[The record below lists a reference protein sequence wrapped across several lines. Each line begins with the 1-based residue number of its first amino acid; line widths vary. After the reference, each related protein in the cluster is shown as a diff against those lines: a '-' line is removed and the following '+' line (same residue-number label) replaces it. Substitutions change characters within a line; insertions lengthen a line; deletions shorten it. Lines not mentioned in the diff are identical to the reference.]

1 MQNDRSIQRMVA
13 KITFPNDIRSALNYN
28 EQKVQKGV
36 AECLGAGNVLG
47 ELHRLNFY
55 HKLAL
60 FENRNMLN
68 ERASTKTIHV
78 SLNFSPAEKLNTKQL
93 MAIAENYM
101 GKIGFG
107 EQPYLVY
114 QHRDAGHPHLHIVST
129 TIQQDGSRINTH
141 NIGRNQSE
149 KARKELEQEFG
160 LIKAEQQ
167 KNVQVIKPINA
178 DVVVYG
184 KQETKRSITNVVNSV
199 ISSYNY
205 TSLIEFNAVLKQ
217 YNVVADS
224 GEKEGRMYRH
234 GGLVYRLLDDAG
246 NKIGVPIKA
255 SAISSKPTLPYLEQ
269 RFERNKANREA
280 PKVLLK
286 KTLNEALQK
295 SPKSLQDFINLLAK
309 NRVFTRVRQNEE
321 GLIYGITFVDNQNK
335 AVFNGSD
342 LGRQYSI
349 GALQSHWFKPVLR
362 ERNGVEQTTGNINSN
377 AEDKH
382 PQTSGAVQPLHQ
394 LTNENKETQKE
405 NLLQQLI
412 TPEPINEN
420 LPVQLVKKNKK
431 RKKKN
436 RNL

>member
-1 MQNDRSIQRMVA
+1 MVA
-13 KITFPNDIRSALNYN
+13 KITFPNAIKSALNYN

-47 ELHRLNFY
+47 EAHRMNFY

-60 FENRNMLN
+60 FENRNALN

-78 SLNFSPAEKLNTKQL
+78 SLNFSPAEKLSTKQL

-101 GKIGFG
+101 EKIGFG
-107 EQPYLVY
+107 EQPYFVY
-114 QHRDAGHPHLHIVST
+114 QHRDAGHPHLHIVSN
-129 TIQQDGSRINTH
+129 TIRQDGSRINTH

-167 KNVQVIKPINA
+167 KNLQVIKSINA

-184 KQETKRSITNVVNSV
+184 KQETKRSITNVVNS
-199 ISSYNY
+199 IINSYSY
-205 TSLIEFNAVLKQ
+205 TSLAEFNAALKQ

-234 GGLVYRLLDDAG
+234 GGLVYRLLDEIG

-255 SAISSKPTLPYLEQ
+255 SAINSKPTLAYLEQ
-269 RFERNKANREA
+269 RFERNKTNREA
-280 PKVLLK
+280 PKELVK
-286 KTLNEALQK
+286 KTLDETLQK
-295 SPKSLQDFINLLAK
+295 SPTSLQDFISMLAK
-309 NRVFTRVRQNEE
+309 KKVFTLVRQNEQ
-321 GLIYGITFVDNQNK
+321 GRIYGITFVDNQNK

-349 GALQSHWFKPVLR
+349 GALQSHLFESVLK
-362 ERNGVEQTTGNINSN
+362 EKNGAEQTTANINSN

-412 TPEPINEN
+412 TPEPTNEN
-420 LPVQLVKKNKK
+420 VPVQLVKKSKK